1 MKIRF
6 FLFGGNN
13 QMEGVFKK
21 ELAKI
26 TLLKKLGLDCEVTF
40 FANQNKYI
48 FNDAIKI
55 IKIDENLNLIQRIR
69 RARYI
74 AHVIGNQIKN
84 LDYPDCVLL
93 RYPYYILYYPK
104 NILKKKR
111 RCKIVFEHNT
121 KETDEFKL
129 LTGCFSQIFL
139 QEIFLGRFIRSQAD
153 AIVGVTDEITQYQ
166 LKRCHNPDKPHITIG
181 NGIDV
186 ASVPLRHHPP
196 LITTELHLLFVA
208 NVSRWHGIDRLIRGL
223 ASYDGKTGIILHVAG
238 EGAEL
243 PNLKKL
249 VKDYG
254 LTENVIFHGFM
265 TGQPLDE
272 LFNTCHI
279 AVGSLG
285 IHRKGLSQTSELKV
299 REYCARG
306 IPWIIACRDPDFPDD
321 FPYVHRIPADESP
334 VNCEEVLEFAKRV
347 CKDPEHP
354 QKMRDYTMDHLDW
367 SIKMKK
373 LKEFLEKLV
382 GESPSDLL

>member
-55 IKIDENLNLIQRIR
+55 IKFDENLNLIQRIK

-74 AHVIGNQIKN
+74 AHVIGNEIKN
-84 LDYPDCVLL
+84 LGNTDCVLL
-93 RYPYYILYYPK
+93 RYPYHIFYYPK
-104 NILKKKR
+104 NILKKHR
-111 RCKIVFEHNT
+111 RCKIIFEHNT
-121 KETDEFKL
+121 KEIDEFQL
-129 LTGCFSQIFL
+129 LSGYFSQIFL
-139 QEIFLGRFIRSQAD
+139 QELFLGGFIRSQAD

-166 LKRCHNPDKPHITIG
+166 LKRCHDPRKTHITIG
-181 NGIDV
+181 NGFDV
-186 ASVPLRHHPP
+186 ASAPIRHPP
-196 LITTELHLLFVA
+196 TNNTTTLHLLFVA
-208 NVSRWHGIDRLIRGL
+208 NISRWHGIDRLIRGL

-249 VKDYG
+249 IKDYG

-382 GESPSDLL
+382 GESPSDLV

>member
-1 MKIRF
+1 
-6 FLFGGNN
+6 
-13 QMEGVFKK
+13 MEGVFKK

-48 FNDAIKI
+48 FNSDIKIKI

-84 LDYPDCVLL
+84 LDYPDCVLF
-93 RYPYYILYYPK
+93 RYPYHILYYSK

-111 RCKIVFEHNT
+111 RCKVVFEHNT
-121 KETDEFKL
+121 KESDEFKL

-153 AIVGVTDEITQYQ
+153 AIVGVTNEITQYQ

-196 LITTELHLLFVA
+196 LITTELHLIFVA

-223 ASYDGKTGIILHVAG
+223 ATNDGKTAIILHVAG

-249 VKDYG
+249 VNDYG
-254 LTENVIFHGFM
+254 LAKKVIFHGFV
-265 TGQPLDE
+265 TGQSLDE
-272 LFNTCHI
+272 LFNACHI

-285 IHRKGLSQTSELKV
+285 LHRVGLKESSTLKV

-306 IPWIIACRDPDFPDD
+306 IPWIIACQDPDFPDD
-321 FPYVHRIPADESP
+321 FPYIHRIHADESP
-334 VNCEEVLEFAKRV
+334 VNCEELLEFAKRV

-354 QKMRDYTMDHLDW
+354 QKMRDYAMDHLDW

-382 GESPSDLL
+382 GESPSDLV